1 MSTPSLTHTYFGST
15 LVAGSALTEATNGGY
30 AVLSQTISLTS
41 TADGLAVD
49 GSISI
54 PAGSQIVNF
63 QIDTLTAPVAGGAG
77 TATTAN
83 ITIGTAAA
91 GTQYLSA
98 TNCFTAGRTALTFTA
113 AQLTAM
119 SNVST
124 NTSVFATVDPNGTI
138 VTTQGV
144 WLVTVVYSM
153 K

>member
-15 LVAGSALTEATNGGY
+15 LVAGDALTEATNGGY

-41 TADGLAVD
+41 TADGLKVD
-49 GSISI
+49 GSITI
-54 PAGSQIVNF
+54 PAGSQIINF
-63 QIDTLTAPVAGGAG
+63 QIDTLTAPVAGGG
-77 TATTAN
+77 SATTAL
-83 ITIGTAAA
+83 ITIGTVSA

-98 TNCFTAGRTALTFTA
+98 TNCFAAGRATLSFTA

-124 NTSVFATVDPNGTI
+124 NTSVVATVDPNGTI

-144 WLVTVVYSM
+144 WQVTVVYSM
-153 K
+153 E

>member
-15 LVAGSALTEATNGGY
+15 LVAGDALTEAANGGY
-30 AVLSQTISLTS
+30 ATLMQTISLTS
-41 TADGLAVD
+41 TADGLAVS

-63 QIDTLTAPVAGGAG
+63 FVDTLTAPVAGAG
-77 TATTAN
+77 TATTAP

-91 GTQYLSA
+91 GTQYLSS
-98 TNCFTAGRTALTFTA
+98 TNCFTAGRTALAFTA
-113 AQLTAM
+113 AQVTAM

-124 NTSVFATVDPNGTI
+124 NASVFATVDPNGTI

-144 WLVTVVYSM
+144 WLVTVVYAM

>member
-1 MSTPSLTHTYFGST
+1 MSTPSLSHTYFGST

-30 AVLSQTISLTS
+30 AVLSQTISLTTVAGG
-41 TADGLAVD
+41 TAVS

-54 PAGSQIVNF
+54 PSGSQIINF
-63 QIDTLTAPVAGGAG
+63 YVDTLTAPVGD
-77 TATTAN
+77 TATTAP

-98 TNCFTAGRTALTFTA
+98 TDCYAAGRAALTFTA

-119 SNVST
+119 SNVGT
-124 NTSVFATVDPNGTI
+124 NTSVFATVDPNGT

-144 WLVTVVYSM
+144 FQITVEYSM

>member
-15 LVAGSALTEATNGGY
+15 LVAGDALTEATNGGY
-30 AVLSQTISLTS
+30 AVLMQTISLTS
-41 TADGLAVD
+41 TADGLAVS

-63 QIDTLTAPVAGGAG
+63 FVDTLTAPVAGAG
-77 TATTAN
+77 TATTAP

-91 GTQYLSA
+91 GTQYLSG
-98 TNCFTAGRTALTFTA
+98 TNCFSAGRAALTFTA

-144 WLVTVVYSM
+144 WLVTVAYAM